1 MKSTYHRL
9 YRNTI
14 RLITNAT
21 TVSRA
26 RDDFGRLQCEAQGVE
41 WRGQV
46 GTVPLPVTAEDYIE
60 TRRWVKQ
67 AYQRQGNTRSLLQMQ
82 RENGGTSKRSRSA
95 GVSVCLGLGYPDDA
109 ALRFSTATET
119 LV

>member
-67 AYQRQGNTRSLLQMQ
+67 AYQRQGKHKKFAANATREWWNEQKEQ
-82 RENGGTSKRSRSA
+82 ERRR
-95 GVSVCLGLGYPDDA
+95 LGLSWAGIP
-109 ALRFSTATET
+109 
-119 LV
+119 